1 MHCKHCDYPL
11 WNLRSR
17 QCPECGTGFV
27 PSEFRFALNTVRFCC
42 PHCEQDYYGTGVNGH
57 LEPRAF
63 ACVGCGRPMEMD
75 EMVLLPTAG
84 VDERLTKADA
94 NPWLDLD
101 RKFLG
106 RWFATLFHGACRPTW
121 LLRVTPVDSGGEQAW
136 AFAAFSH
143 LAIGLVMLM
152 PLLLLTAVAGGFF
165 GFLIA
170 LLVGTAI
177 GTAVW
182 LGLWV
187 LTAHGVLWLGG
198 KTEGGMGRTAQALGF
213 TCGPQLV
220 LLTPCLGIM
229 YGWVGTIWWIIVA
242 GFALATAQKVSGLR
256 AAMAVGVLPLVC
268 GVLAVGGAVT
278 AMVGAVSSAPSFQVS
293 TGESV
298 TRFRDPLRAAA
309 VSGAWPAHAGQFLI
323 DGPLWITDY
332 ISPMSATTRAH
343 CRIDTITLADWEGLA
358 PEARQGMVDR
368 AVAAMPAGVVAHRL
382 GDFVLTY
389 HGIDPAAPDA
399 GLWLVVEAWDPT
411 TGAGRQSDIFVL
423 TVGGEVRS
431 FPRDMVG
438 PNLNTQNALRR
449 SLGLAP
455 LPDPFSVRAGRPAAA
470 DLPEDPG

>member
-1 MHCKHCDYPL
+1 M
-11 WNLRSR
+11 
-17 QCPECGTGFV
+17 
-27 PSEFRFALNTVRFCC
+27 
-42 PHCEQDYYGTGVNGH
+42 
-57 LEPRAF
+57 
-63 ACVGCGRPMEMD
+63 
-75 EMVLLPTAG
+75 
-84 VDERLTKADA
+84 
-94 NPWLDLD
+94 
-101 RKFLG
+101 
-106 RWFATLFHGACRPTW
+106 
-121 LLRVTPVDSGGEQAW
+121 
-136 AFAAFSH
+136 
-143 LAIGLVMLM
+143 
-152 PLLLLTAVAGGFF
+152 
-165 GFLIA
+165 
-170 LLVGTAI
+170 
-177 GTAVW
+177 
-182 LGLWV
+182 
-187 LTAHGVLWLGG
+187 
-198 KTEGGMGRTAQALGF
+198 
-213 TCGPQLV
+213 
-220 LLTPCLGIM
+220 
-229 YGWVGTIWWIIVA
+229 
-242 GFALATAQKVSGLR
+242 
-256 AAMAVGVLPLVC
+256 
-268 GVLAVGGAVT
+268 
-278 AMVGAVSSAPSFQVS
+278 S

-382 GDFVLTY
+382 GDFVFTY